1 VEDSGDVM
9 FEMKEDGGKRY
20 VRGDINLKDKDV
32 QRYIEEK
39 LGLIL

>member
-1 VEDSGDVM
+1 
-9 FEMKEDGGKRY
+9 

-39 LGLIL
+39 LGLILWD